1 MARPRSLGK
10 GLGALIPGAGS
21 GLEEPGQYPSEVL
34 DLALTDIKPS
44 PNQPRK
50 DFGREGLE
58 ALAGSISEHGVVQPI
73 VVRMVNDGYEIV
85 AGERRWRAAGMAGLK
100 RIPVR
105 VIEADEHRVMELSLV
120 ENLQREDLSPL
131 EAARGIHD
139 LIERF
144 SLTQEQAAKKLGW
157 SRVAVT
163 NKLRLLQLPEEVL
176 QMLHKGDLTEGHAR
190 ALLSIDD
197 DGERIHFARQCA
209 DRGVSVREMEEMV
222 RKSLREPGPS
232 ARRST
237 QTVLIPEPVLR
248 FSERYGIEVKMT
260 GRGDKVRVMLGGLSE
275 DEAERLFEMIDRSGE
290 QLFPGK

>member
-21 GLEEPGQYPSEVL
+21 AFEESGRHSSGILELP
-34 DLALTDIKPS
+34 LADISPS
-44 PNQPRK
+44 PDQPRK
-50 DFGREGLE
+50 DFSQEGLE
-58 ALAGSISEHGVVQPI
+58 ALADSIREHGVVQPV
-73 VVRMVNDGYEIV
+73 VVREANGGYQIV
-85 AGERRWRAAGMAGLK
+85 AGERRWRAAGMAGLIK
-100 RIPVR
+100 IPVR
-105 VIEADEHRVMELSLV
+105 VIEADENRVMELSLV

-131 EAARGIHD
+131 EAARGIRD

-144 SLTQEQAAKKLGW
+144 SLTQEQAARKLGW

-176 QMLHKGDLTEGHAR
+176 QMMHKGELSEGHAR
-190 ALLSIDD
+190 TLLSIDD
-197 DGERIHFARQCA
+197 RDERIQFARQCA
-209 DRGVSVREMEEMV
+209 EKGVSVREMEEMV
-222 RKSLREPGPS
+222 RRSHKEPAPITK
-232 ARRST
+232 RST

-260 GRGDKVRVMLGGLSE
+260 GKGDKVRVMLGGLSE
-275 DEAERLFEMIDRSGE
+275 EEAERLFEMIDRSGA

>member
-1 MARPRSLGK
+1 MARPRALGK

-21 GLEEPGQYPSEVL
+21 ALEESGQHSSGILELP
-34 DLALTDIKPS
+34 LADITPS

-50 DFGREGLE
+50 DFGQEGLE
-58 ALAGSISEHGVVQPI
+58 ALADSIREHGVVQPV
-73 VVRMVNDGYEIV
+73 VVREVNGGYQIV
-85 AGERRWRAAGMAGLK
+85 AGERRWRAAGMAGLI

-105 VIEADEHRVMELSLV
+105 VIEADENKVMELSLV

-176 QMLHKGDLTEGHAR
+176 QMMHKGELTEGHAR
-190 ALLSIDD
+190 TLLSIDD
-197 DGERIHFARQCA
+197 NDERIHFARQCA
-209 DRGVSVREMEEMV
+209 ERGVSVREMEEMV
-222 RKSLREPGPS
+222 RRSHKEPSPP
-232 ARRST
+232 AKKST
-237 QTVLIPEPVLR
+237 QAVLIPEPVLR

-275 DEAERLFEMIDRSGE
+275 EEAERLFEMIDRSGA